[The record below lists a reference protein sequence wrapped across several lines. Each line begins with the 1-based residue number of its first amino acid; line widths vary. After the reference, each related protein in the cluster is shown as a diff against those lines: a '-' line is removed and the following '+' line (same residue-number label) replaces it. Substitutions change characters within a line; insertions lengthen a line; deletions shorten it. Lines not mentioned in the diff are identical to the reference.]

1 MSQKGHNEGPLISFD
16 FRTCKLDMDC
26 IGDDIGIASMSSLEL
41 CNLSTIKAA
50 SNSLGIIRM
59 HDISSRT
66 SIFYRLESLSN
77 H

>member
-1 MSQKGHNEGPLISFD
+1 MKGRLLVSIFEHVSS
-16 FRTCKLDMDC
+16 TCC

-50 SNSLGIIRM
+50 SYSLGMIRM

-66 SIFYRLESLSN
+66 SMFYRLECNLS
-77 H
+77 HH